1 MTAEERIQLLKDAI
15 RIEPEFCIERAR
27 LYMEAHKE
35 TTELPPALRRAK
47 IMEKIMTERSALIY
61 DEELLVGNPTSK
73 RVAAP
78 ILAEIAWKWYIE
90 KEPNSPPGDLIDVEG
105 GLTDD
110 EKIQFREILKY
121 WDGKCLRDQW
131 LAVVPQEYRE
141 LENLAWMQSSGNPSA
156 GYYLAHCIPDYEKVL
171 KKGIRGILEEID
183 ERLEELDPIQLNN
196 MEAIIFLKAMK
207 ISLNSVIVWAQ
218 HLSEEA
224 ARQAKECADPQRK
237 AELEKIAY
245 ICSKVPAEPAE
256 TFYEALQSVW
266 IIYIAIMQE
275 SWGPGVGFG
284 RMDQYL
290 YPYYRKDIDSGEITQ
305 EQVKELIAML
315 YLKLNELVNP
325 FPVGKSTAGTLS
337 GITIGG
343 ESRDGTQATEELAM
357 MFLEAEDMVSMIED
371 LVVRIHHSCSDA
383 FLYRA
388 CQLATSVRGKVKFLC
403 DETVY
408 KQQMNMGRTYAMA
421 REYAATGCFIHT
433 IPGKTHDPG
442 SDAQNLPMMLELALN
457 NGFTRLFHKKIGAE
471 TGDPR
476 NFKSYEELWEAY
488 KTQVATV
495 VPQSLIGVSYFQ
507 QLWATYFPSPMMSAL
522 FDGCIERGRDVVNGG
537 TAPYSSVGLWV
548 TGTVNVGDSL
558 AAVKKVVFDDK
569 KITMAQL
576 IDALDNNFE
585 GAEDILYLLKKAPKF
600 GNDIDYVDN
609 IVNDVICNLADEL
622 EKIKGHAGRKFMMAA
637 ATIGYNQAFGF
648 FLGASP
654 DGRRAHEALGEG
666 GISPHQGRNTS
677 GATATTRSVAK
688 LNLVRSAGGNVLNM
702 KFDPSS
708 VDTPV
713 KMMNFVNFLRTFAS
727 TGGDVIQFNM
737 VSNEML
743 LDAQKHPEK
752 YRDLLV
758 RVATYSAYFV
768 DLDPMAQQEIIDR
781 TSFGG
786 F

>member
-1 MTAEERIQLLKDAI
+1 
-15 RIEPEFCIERAR
+15 
-27 LYMEAHKE
+27 
-35 TTELPPALRRAK
+35 
-47 IMEKIMTERSALIY
+47 
-61 DEELLVGNPTSK
+61 
-73 RVAAP
+73 
-78 ILAEIAWKWYIE
+78 
-90 KEPNSPPGDLIDVEG
+90 
-105 GLTDD
+105 
-110 EKIQFREILKY
+110 
-121 WDGKCLRDQW
+121 
-131 LAVVPQEYRE
+131 
-141 LENLAWMQSSGNPSA
+141 
-156 GYYLAHCIPDYEKVL
+156 
-171 KKGIRGILEEID
+171 
-183 ERLEELDPIQLNN
+183 
-196 MEAIIFLKAMK
+196 
-207 ISLNSVIVWAQ
+207 
-218 HLSEEA
+218 
-224 ARQAKECADPQRK
+224 
-237 AELEKIAY
+237 
-245 ICSKVPAEPAE
+245 
-256 TFYEALQSVW
+256 
-266 IIYIAIMQE
+266 
-275 SWGPGVGFG
+275 
-284 RMDQYL
+284 
-290 YPYYRKDIDSGEITQ
+290 
-305 EQVKELIAML
+305 
-315 YLKLNELVNP
+315 
-325 FPVGKSTAGTLS
+325 
-337 GITIGG
+337 
-343 ESRDGTQATEELAM
+343 
-357 MFLEAEDMVSMIED
+357 MVSMIED

-457 NGFTRLFHKKIGAE
+457 NGYTRLFHKKIGAE